1 MNLLKQ
7 NPKTARYQTPNKPH
21 LATSV
26 RTAQRHAGA
35 EQKSTTPITRSGVTG
50 TDKRTR
56 NSQHGITR
64 ARSDRRNPYHSGGA
78 DGGDGELLVVGVVLR
93 EQICRSPKRLDYR
106 REVVMMISRRARRR
120 RRYPWPS
127 CRCRRRDRVP
137 SWPWRRRLGEGDGS
151 GGVGGGRRSKGKGME
166 KGEVRGRR
174 HQVSPRGAVWG
185 ATNDRRGG
193 RGGWLISWGQLS
205 WSLHC
210 TLRPRFPRPKDLVSK
225 FEHSEK
231 LFDRDSGVSGV

>member
-7 NPKTARYQTPNKPH
+7 NPRTARYQTPNTTH

-120 RRYPWPS
+120 RRRYPWPS

-151 GGVGGGRRSKGKGME
+151 GGEGGGRRSKGVE

-174 HQVSPRGAVWG
+174 QVSPRGAG
-185 ATNDRRGG
+185 ARR
-193 RGGWLISWGQLS
+193 RRGWLISSGQLS

-210 TLRPRFPRPKDLVSK
+210 TFQSVCPLIRF
-225 FEHSEK
+225 FIFTA
-231 LFDRDSGVSGV
+231 LF

>member
-64 ARSDRRNPYHSGGA
+64 ARSDRRTPYHSGGA

-93 EQICRSPKRLDYR
+93 EQI
-106 REVVMMISRRARRR
+106 
-120 RRYPWPS
+120 
-127 CRCRRRDRVP
+127 
-137 SWPWRRRLGEGDGS
+137 LGLLADVGEETGS
-151 GGVGGGRRSKGKGME
+151 LHGHGGGGSE
-166 KGEVRGRR
+166 KGTGVEGRE
-174 HQVSPRGAVWG
+174 A
-185 ATNDRRGG
+185 AADR
-193 RGGWLISWGQLS
+193 
-205 WSLHC
+205 
-210 TLRPRFPRPKDLVSK
+210 KVK
-225 FEHSEK
+225 
-231 LFDRDSGVSGV
+231 V